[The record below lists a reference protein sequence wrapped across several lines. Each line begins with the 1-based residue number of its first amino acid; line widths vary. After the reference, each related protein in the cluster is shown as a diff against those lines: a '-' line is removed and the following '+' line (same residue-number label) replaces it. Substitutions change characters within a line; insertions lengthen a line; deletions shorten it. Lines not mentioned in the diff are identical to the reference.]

1 MMDLLKEYY
10 CIFQDVFSI
19 KNSVI
24 FFLGLGFLIYS
35 TCTHSVWFII
45 EFVDSNKFSRF
56 CILQNT
62 FSLLY
67 IHGVF
72 K

>member
-19 KNSVI
+19 KNSII
-24 FFLGLGFLIYS
+24 FFLGSGFLIYS

-45 EFVDSNKFSRF
+45 EFVDSKKFLYS
-56 CILQNT
+56 CILLNT

-67 IHGVF
+67 IHSVF

>member
-1 MMDLLKEYY
+1 MDLLKAYY

-19 KNSVI
+19 KNSI
-24 FFLGLGFLIYS
+24 IFLGTRSLIYS
-35 TCTHSVWFII
+35 TCTLSVWFII
-45 EFVDSNKFSRF
+45 EFVDSNKFLCSR
-56 CILQNT
+56 ILLNT

>member
-10 CIFQDVFSI
+10 CILQDVLSI

-56 CILQNT
+56 CILLNT

>member
-1 MMDLLKEYY
+1 MMGLLKEYY

-19 KNSVI
+19 KNSII
-24 FFLGLGFLIYS
+24 FFLGSGFLIYS

-45 EFVDSNKFSRF
+45 EFVDSNKFLRS
-56 CILQNT
+56 CILLNT